1 MLNIVMDDKTREYL
15 LKKGG
20 IINIVKTKQGNC

>member
-1 MLNIVMDDKTREYL
+1 MLNFSIDEKTREYL

-20 IINIVKTKQGNC
+20 IINIVKSKQGNC